1 MQEKDEAFLVKDK
14 RLDQIMGE
22 VSSDEET
29 EPPTTTYTTDIG
41 DSEDEGEEID
51 TYDPRIEEEDN

>member
-14 RLDQIMGE
+14 RLDQIMSE

-51 TYDPRIEEEDN
+51 TYDPRTAEEDN

>member
-1 MQEKDEAFLVKDK
+1 MQERDEVFLVKDK
-14 RLDQIMGE
+14 TLDQIMGE

-41 DSEDEGEEID
+41 DSEYEEID
-51 TYDPRIEEEDN
+51 TYDPRTEGEDN